1 MCAYIVRRLVYSIP
15 VYLGIILLVMAAL
28 RVNDP
33 VTAYLGKNATAETI
47 KLRRDSMGL
56 ARPLLP
62 IGRYDPT
69 YTVEPWVAAK
79 WSKKDKDGNA
89 TDTGI
94 GFYNP
99 LATQY
104 VDFVLRV
111 FTLNFGDAS
120 SPDPEDR
127 FESWKYE
134 GQPVGKK
141 LREAIGP
148 SLSLTIP
155 AAFLSTVVSITVG
168 MISAFY
174 RGRLVDRFLMFL
186 VVLGMSVSVL
196 VFIILGQKF
205 GGYWLKEA
213 TGLNLF
219 AASGYE
225 AWTTWATWDLGA
237 VRIPYPARISPS
249 TWAHHCLLPVLIYVV
264 VAMGYD
270 TRFYR
275 AVMVEETTRDYITT
289 ALAKGATKPKIMFVH
304 MLKNAM
310 IPIITRIMITLP
322 FLIAGSILME
332 YQFRIPGMGK
342 LILDAIRDKD
352 FPIIQTFTAMFAAI
366 FILSNILTDVL
377 YAIVDPR
384 VRLR

>member
-1 MCAYIVRRLVYSIP
+1 MWAYVVRRLAYSIP
-15 VYLGIILLVMAAL
+15 VYLGIILFVMVAL

-33 VTAYLGKNATAETI
+33 VSAYLGKNASEESI
-47 KLRRDSMGL
+47 RLRRESMGL

-62 IGRYDPT
+62 IGRYDAT
-69 YTVEPWVAAK
+69 YTTKPWLKVAWTKREKEGEEVA
-79 WSKKDKDGNA
+79 
-89 TDTGI
+89 TGI
-94 GFYNP
+94 GLYNP
-99 LATQY
+99 LDSQY
-104 VDFVLRV
+104 VEFVWRV

-120 SPDPEDR
+120 STDPRDR
-127 FESWKYE
+127 FESWKYQ
-134 GQPVGKK
+134 GQPVGQK

-148 SLSLTIP
+148 SLSVTIP
-155 AAFLSTVVSITVG
+155 AAFLSTIVSISAG
-168 MISAFY
+168 MVSAFF
-174 RGRLVDRFLMFL
+174 RGRLVDRLLMFF

-225 AWTTWATWDLGA
+225 AWTRWGSIDLG
-237 VRIPYPARISPS
+237 ILSLPYPVSVSPAA
-249 TWAHHCLLPVLIYVV
+249 WAHHCLLPVLIYVI

-289 ALAKGATKPKIMFVH
+289 ALAKGATRPKIMFVH

-310 IPIITRIMITLP
+310 IPIITRVMITLP

-377 YAIVDPR
+377 YAVVDPR